1 MIDNYLFE
9 PIKGRGSVVGYRPG
23 HFQGADKEVKGAAG
37 KKHFPPAISYHEAM
51 TMLIEV
57 DRQTTIAVKRLTKE
71 QFDSYLQMRLTAIY
85 GDGAENQFKG
95 VMTGKYNSLARLAS
109 DNIGR
114 WHVLL
119 ELDRIEKEK
128 ASENKKAGGKGA

>member
-9 PIKGRGSVVGYRPG
+9 PLKGRGSVAGYRPG
-23 HFQGADKEVKGAAG
+23 YFQGADKEVKGAAG

-51 TMLIEV
+51 SLPV
-57 DRQTTIAVKRLTKE
+57 KLDQQTTITVKRLTRE
-71 QFDSYLQMRLTAIY
+71 QFAKYLQARLTAIY
-85 GDGAENQFKG
+85 GAEKQFKG
-95 VMTGKYNSLARLAS
+95 VMTGKYNSLARMAS